1 MSFNS
6 QGSLKKPFLVLLTI
20 GLIVRFI
27 LMPLLTMNSD
37 VAYWIQ
43 AISLDLNN
51 IGLYDVEGYYYSP
64 IWGYLMDL
72 SIYLGQFVGVTDL
85 GIIVPELA
93 PFFNTDFALNE
104 IVSTFGFNII
114 IKFVLVLCDVAV
126 ALIIYDI
133 AMKLSK
139 DEKKSILAAALWF
152 LSPLVIS
159 QSSVHAMFDCLSA
172 MAILLSVS
180 FILERKYFLTG
191 VMFSIAVLT
200 KFFPLFFFFIL
211 IVILFRNEGFGKK
224 GIDSFRNAFVGA
236 FLTLIV
242 VELPYIINGEFFRSM
257 DFIIGRL
264 GVAHSALAPF
274 SPYID
279 YVFLIGIA
287 LIVSILIILMRKYG
301 EGVYE
306 RYSVMDGK
314 ERDKR
319 IFKKLLI
326 IAGLI
331 TVVLVITTIVNYPE
345 KNIDFVEFVSYL
357 GTKIVSIVMVY
368 ALLLEVFIAYRI
380 LFSKDANEKVIFT
393 GLMLTSLAIFLW
405 PPLPQYVLVS
415 LPFIILYATVYEN
428 RLIKPCIIMMC
439 LMTLMDVPGYFTALQ
454 TVAYYVPGISFDIIL
469 EPISFFTLTTFGI
482 ENIVYA
488 VVIFGVP
495 AYLSFLNLIR
505 VWYLTTK
512 EGTS

>member
-1 MSFNS
+1 MSMIS
-6 QGSLKKPFLVLLTI
+6 QGSLKKPFLVLLLL
-20 GLIVRFI
+20 GLAVRFI
-27 LMPLLTMNSD
+27 LMPLLTLNSD

-43 AISLDLNN
+43 AVSLDLNN

-72 SIYLGQFVGVTDL
+72 SIYLSQFVGVTDF

-104 IVSTFGFNII
+104 IVSTFGFNIV

-126 ALIIYDI
+126 ALVIYDL
-133 AMKLSK
+133 AMRLCK
-139 DEKKSILAAALWF
+139 DEKKSTIAAALWF

-180 FILERKYFLTG
+180 FILERRYFLTG
-191 VMFSIAVLT
+191 VMFSLAVLT

-211 IVILFRNEGFGKK
+211 IVILFKNEGFGKK
-224 GIDSFRNAFVGA
+224 GVDSFRNAFAGA
-236 FLTLIV
+236 FLTLII
-242 VELPYIINGEFFRSM
+242 VELPYIVNGEFFRSM

-264 GVAHSALAPF
+264 GISHSALAPF
-274 SPYID
+274 SPYVD
-279 YVFLIGIA
+279 YAFLIGIA
-287 LIVSILIILMRKYG
+287 LAVSGLIVLMRKRG
-301 EGVYE
+301 ENVYQ
-306 RYSVMDGK
+306 RYSVMDSK
-314 ERDKR
+314 ERDRR

-326 IAGLI
+326 ITAII
-331 TVVLVITTIVNYPE
+331 TVVLVITAVVNYPE
-345 KNIDFVEFVSYL
+345 KSIDFVEFVTYL
-357 GTKIVSIVMVY
+357 GTKVVSIIMMY

-380 LFSKDANEKVIFT
+380 LFSNDTDEKAIFS
-393 GLMLTSLAIFLW
+393 GLMLTSLVIFLW

-428 RLIKPCIIMMC
+428 RLIKPCIVMMC

-454 TVAYYVPGISFDIIL
+454 TVAYYVPGLSFDIIL
-469 EPISFFTLTTFGI
+469 EPISFFTITTFGF

-488 VVIFGVP
+488 VVLFGVL

-512 EGTS
+512 EEAA